1 MKSTRH
7 DSLCKWRRATRRFS
21 SFSSSRFLISLGS
34 PGRVAP
40 ARRQF
45 VEETASQRHLDGSG
59 HEGRDTTEETQ
70 SGASEKKNEDEK

>member
-1 MKSTRH
+1 
-7 DSLCKWRRATRRFS
+7 
-21 SFSSSRFLISLGS
+21 
-34 PGRVAP
+34 
-40 ARRQF
+40 